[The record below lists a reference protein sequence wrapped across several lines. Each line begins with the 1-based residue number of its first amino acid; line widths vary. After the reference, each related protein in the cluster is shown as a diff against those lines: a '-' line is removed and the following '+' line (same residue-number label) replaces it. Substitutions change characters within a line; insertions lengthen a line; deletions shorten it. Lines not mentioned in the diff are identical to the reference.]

1 MATNI
6 RRICFDKILPQDLSR
21 AIPFM
26 TIDTGRTRAISPIGK
41 LWINGSTL
49 RIRFLGGTQQQHDMV
64 RRYAPQW
71 TQYAN
76 LNFDF
81 GNVVDAE
88 IRIAF
93 EDDGAWSYIGTDAK
107 GIHVSQP
114 TMNFGWLDEAVVLHE
129 FGHAIGLGHEHQ
141 NPDGGIKWNEPVVIR
156 DLSGP
161 PNRWDI
167 ATIRHNVL
175 HKYSHDQVNGTDF
188 DPKSIMLYS
197 FPVEWTL
204 DGFHSESNLKLSD
217 TDESF
222 VASAVMY
229 PGRGTSPQV
238 VELNVTEI
246 QATAASIG
254 QAGEEDLFS
263 FRARTAGRYTIETEG
278 ETDLMMKLFGP
289 DSQTQLITEDD
300 DSGQGYNPRITV
312 DLVSGEYF
320 VQIRHYNRTSGTGAY
335 GVKVYK

>member
-1 MATNI
+1 VKVV
-6 RRICFDKILPQDLSR
+6 RVV
-21 AIPFM
+21 
-26 TIDTGRTRAISPIGK
+26 
-41 LWINGSTL
+41 L
-49 RIRFLGGTQQQHDMV
+49 RGLGGSNLVRLPDTSQQHDLV

-81 GNVVDAE
+81 GNAVDAE

-175 HKYSHDQVNGTDF
+175 NKYSHDQVNGTDF

-204 DGFHSESNLKLSD
+204 DGFHSEPNLQLSD
-217 TDESF
+217 TDEAF
-222 VASAVMY
+222 VASSVMY
-229 PGRGTSPQV
+229 PGRGTSPRV
-238 VELNVTEI
+238 VDLTVTEI
-246 QATAASIG
+246 QATAAAIG
-254 QAGEEDLFS
+254 QAGEEDLFT
-263 FRARTAGRYTIETEG
+263 FMARTAGRYTIETEG

-312 DLVSGEYF
+312 DLLPGEYF
-320 VQIRHYNRTSGTGAY
+320 VQIRHYNRTSGRGAY

>member
-1 MATNI
+1 M
-6 RRICFDKILPQDLSR
+6 CYDKILPQDLRR

-26 TIDTGRTRAISPIGK
+26 NIGAGRTRAISPIGK

-71 TQYAN
+71 AQYAN

-81 GNVVDAE
+81 GNAVDAE

-175 HKYSHDQVNGTDF
+175 NKYSHDQINGTDF

-204 DGFHSESNLKLSD
+204 DGFHSEPNLKLSD
-217 TDESF
+217 TDEAF

-229 PGRGTSPQV
+229 PGRGTSPRV
-238 VELNVTEI
+238 VELAVTEI

-254 QAGEEDLFS
+254 QAGEEDLFT
-263 FRARTAGRYTIETEG
+263 FKARTAGRYTIETEG
-278 ETDLMMKLFGP
+278 ETDLIMKLFGP

-312 DLVSGEYF
+312 ELVPGEYY